1 MSRET
6 SLLQQLRLAFMPELP
21 RVFQQHGA
29 CVAADGIDGVPL
41 LNDQTGIPEQFPHT
55 HGLPLI
61 QFTRGDDTRRSAIN
75 VGVILS
81 GGQAPGG
88 HNVIAGLFD
97 GLKSQHPESRLC
109 GFRGGP
115 DGLVDDDGIELTA
128 DIIDAHRNTGG
139 FDMVGSGR
147 GKLEKVGQYDKV
159 AANCKARGITGIV
172 IVGGDDSNT
181 NACVLAEYFVQH
193 GAGIQVIGCPKTIDG
208 DLKNAVIETSFGFDS
223 ASKEYSDVIGNIARD
238 AASARKY
245 WHFIKLM
252 GRTASHI
259 TLECALQTR
268 PNLALISEEVAD
280 RKQTLNEI
288 VNEIADA
295 IAVRARLGKNYG
307 VFLVPEGL
315 IEFIPEVKALIA
327 ELNDLLA
334 DAAVDDLAEPLS
346 VADTGVLIEIGLTE
360 QSAVVYHSLP
370 GSIRRQLVKDRD
382 PHGNVQV
389 SLVDTEKLL
398 IRMVGHRLDQMK
410 ADNSYIGNYGTQHHF
425 FGYEGRCAM
434 PTNFDVNYTY
444 GLGYSA
450 AALLGAGRT
459 GYISCVRNLTAPAA
473 DWQPGG
479 VPATAMLH
487 IEQRRGRPTP
497 VILKALVDLDGGPFK
512 AFAAQRQRWAIEDCY
527 LFPGAIQYFGPP
539 ELCDRTTITLQLE
552 QSE

>member
-6 SLLQQLRLAFMPELP
+6 SPLQQLRMAFKPELP

-29 CVAADGIDGVPL
+29 CVADDGVDAVSF
-41 LNDQTGIPEQFPHT
+41 LNDQAGIPEQFPHT
-55 HGLPLI
+55 HDLPLI
-61 QFTRGDDTRRSAIN
+61 EFTRGDDNRRSAVN

-97 GLKSQHPESRLC
+97 GLKSQHAESRLF
-109 GFRGGP
+109 GFCGGP
-115 DGLVDDDGIELTA
+115 DGLVDDDGLELTA
-128 DIIDAHRNTGG
+128 DIIDAYRNTGG
-139 FDMVGSGR
+139 FDMIGSGR

-159 AANCKARGITGIV
+159 ATNCKARGITGIV

-193 GAGIQVIGCPKTIDG
+193 DVGIQVIGCPKTIDG

-259 TLECALQTR
+259 TLECALQTQ
-268 PNLALISEEVAD
+268 PNLALISEEVAE

-288 VNEIADA
+288 INEIADI
-295 IAVRARLGKNYG
+295 IAARARLGKNYG
-307 VFLVPEGL
+307 VVLVPEGL
-315 IEFIPEVKALIA
+315 IEFIPEIKALIA

-334 DAAVDDLAEPLS
+334 DAAMDDLAEMLA
-346 VADTGVLIEIGLTE
+346 VAETEVLIEIGLTE
-360 QSAVVYHSLP
+360 HSAVVYHSLP
-370 GSIRRQLVKDRD
+370 DSIRRQLVEDRD

-389 SLVDTEKLL
+389 SLIDTEKLL
-398 IRMVGHRLDQMK
+398 IRMVEQRLDQMK
-410 ADNSYIGNYGTQHHF
+410 AENTYIGNCGTRDHF

-450 AALLGAGRT
+450 AALLGARRT
-459 GYISCVRNLTAPAA
+459 GYISCVRNLTAPAV

-487 IEQRRGRPTP
+487 IEHRRGRPTP
-497 VILKALVDLDGGPFK
+497 VIRKALVDLDGGPFK

-539 ELCDRTTITLQLE
+539 ELCNRTTMTLQLE
-552 QSE
+552 HSE